1 MGTQSVHSL
10 LYGRTVLKLCVA
22 SCRVSATRRTIRVA
36 ACRCRGSAMVA
47 KEQFPREARF
57 PKCTGKNEFA
67 EKLRNKK
74 ILTAEAGLSK
84 VKLRFNRK
92 WNPTVT
98 KRQLPDLDPLLEDSD
113 GDEKEICGLRNGRTM
128 VHAQEP
134 RDRSRSRSP
143 ATASRPGPDHPH
155 HFSMHSLLIEIIG
168 HLRASPRP
176 HSDGLWMSHL
186 NSDCWHH
193 SGSGSLK
200 RLI

>member
-1 MGTQSVHSL
+1 MVSFGSQEVTRHPSDSRQSPGPIL
-10 LYGRTVLKLCVA
+10 GFGWGRRVFTVRVA
-22 SCRVSATRRTIRVA
+22 SCRVSAIRRTIRVA

-47 KEQFPREARF
+47 KDQFPREARF
-57 PKCTGKNEFA
+57 LKCTSKNKFA

-98 KRQLPDLDPLLEDSD
+98 KRQLLDPLLEDSD
-113 GDEKEICGLRNGRTM
+113 GDEKEISGLRNGRTM

-143 ATASRPGPDHPH
+143 AIVSRPGRDHPH
-155 HFSMHSLLIEIIG
+155 HFSMHPLLIEIIG
-168 HLRASPRP
+168 HLHA
-176 HSDGLWMSHL
+176 
-186 NSDCWHH
+186 
-193 SGSGSLK
+193 SGSGCP
-200 RLI
+200 I